1 MLEQKFAEVYTK
13 FSCTSIWRRLSA
25 SRGGSQPDHGGDL
38 CHGDHP
44 GAGGTYGKRVCLLMK
59 ISSPNAAYKVN
70 SLIKKGYVVKV
81 RSESDKRE
89 YHLRPTQKYLD
100 YYNISNDYIQ
110 TVMGRVVRRFS
121 PAECAQLEE
130 ILTVLSRELM
140 PEVQLPGAPADRE

>member
-1 MLEQKFAEVYTK
+1 METIVALGEPTVNE
-13 FSCTSIWRRLSA
+13 FSTFLGISPSNA
-25 SRGGSQPDHGGDL
+25 
-38 CHGDHP
+38 
-44 GAGGTYGKRVCLLMK
+44 TYK
-59 ISSPNAAYKVN
+59 INNLVQ
-70 SLIKKGYVVKV
+70 KGYVEK
-81 RSESDKRE
+81 RQSKEDKRE